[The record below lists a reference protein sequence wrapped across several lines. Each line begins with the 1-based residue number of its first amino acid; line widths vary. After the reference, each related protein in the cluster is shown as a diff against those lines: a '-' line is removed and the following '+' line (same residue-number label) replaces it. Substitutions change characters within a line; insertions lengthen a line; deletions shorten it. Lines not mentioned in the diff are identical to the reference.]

1 MPELV
6 QVNEDV
12 YYLSDHQN
20 YGVIKTGGGECAV
33 VDTGMDD
40 DSAQMI
46 LAALEAEKLKLSVII
61 NTHSHADHYGGNN
74 YLVKTTGCKVY
85 APSFEA
91 AIMTN
96 PSLEPFYIYGAE
108 APQELR
114 QPFMMAQRSPV
125 DMLLEEPSVVIGDKE
140 FKVVPLPGHSPNHTG
155 VIVDD
160 VFFCGD
166 SVFSP
171 DAWNKLIL
179 IYMVNVGEMT
189 KSIEKLSRVGAKSF
203 VPSHV
208 TPTGDITEL
217 ADVNLTKI
225 QDRVDDI
232 LHILQVPAQTAAI
245 LWEICKK
252 HGLAVTT
259 LQQYYLCMDTL
270 KAYLSFLLGE
280 GLVTYDF
287 DAGRLMWRAVE

>member
-1 MPELV
+1 MPELI
-6 QVNEDV
+6 QVNEDI

-20 YGVIKTGGGECAV
+20 YGIIKTAGNECAV

-40 DSAQMI
+40 DSAQLI
-46 LAALEAEKLKLSVII
+46 LAALEAEKLKLSVVI

-74 YLVKTTGCKVY
+74 YLVKKTGCKVY
-85 APSFEA
+85 APAFEA

-108 APQELR
+108 APQELK
-114 QPFMMAQRSPV
+114 QPFMMAKRSPV
-125 DMLLEEPSVVIGDKE
+125 DKLLEEPSMVIRDKE
-140 FKVVPLPGHSPNHTG
+140 FKVIPPPGHSPNQMG

-166 SVFSP
+166 SVFSLS
-171 DAWNKLIL
+171 AWNKLIL

-189 KSIEKLSRVGAKSF
+189 KSIERLKRVAAKSF

-208 TPTGDITEL
+208 TPTGDIIEL
-217 ADVNLTKI
+217 ADANLTKI
-225 QDRVDDI
+225 QERVDDI
-232 LHILQVPAQTAAI
+232 LHVLQVPAQTATV
-245 LWEICKK
+245 LWELCKK

-287 DAGRLMWRAVE
+287 DANRLMWRAVE